1 MQSWPAGLRLPCSLR
16 LGACI
21 SPANV
26 EPGDGPAATATED
39 PTAELPV
46 DEGTKSGRARPEEE
60 TREKE
65 NSIASFKDRYTYKD
79 GIEVE
84 ITRIKHGQ
92 VTRADAEYALVK
104 AGSAYVTLT
113 VRVNN
118 KSKKKLDV
126 FSSYTLTYGADGHEA
141 ETPYLPSVNNHSES
155 MSGKILPGRSKVSS
169 RTFAIST
176 KHQGGSEPPVL
187 EFGFD
192 LENIR
197 PRSSPV
203 HCDKKRVRGNRRSLI
218 VGGLRLPVAETTTA
232 PEAAPAPSVP
242 AAASPTPT
250 EEESVDARKAEDLI
264 DLVTDGGLAGY
275 FCEDLT
281 DRPSEVRLESGL
293 LEQRRV
299 LLYRNASDSG

>member
-1 MQSWPAGLRLPCSLR
+1 MNVRAILAGGAALTVLFS

-46 DEGTKSGRARPEEE
+46 DEGTKSDEPTEEE

-192 LENIR
+192 LEHQAAFF
-197 PRSSPV
+197 S
-203 HCDKKRVRGNRRSLI
+203 GSL
-218 VGGLRLPVAETTTA
+218 R
-232 PEAAPAPSVP
+232 
-242 AAASPTPT
+242 
-250 EEESVDARKAEDLI
+250 
-264 DLVTDGGLAGY
+264 
-275 FCEDLT
+275 
-281 DRPSEVRLESGL
+281 
-293 LEQRRV
+293 
-299 LLYRNASDSG
+299 